1 MNRFAQEISGAAVK
15 VDKLELCREYDR
27 KKYRADFVENFES
40 VLAAVEGL
48 DGQIKDMQ
56 SKYLN
61 LQVKKREQKD
71 PLTLMNGRGRMQCE
85 KRKSETVR
93 TAGQKPIQR
102 PPKFDR
108 KSVFLAQF
116 EIAACMNERCDEEK
130 ASFLATSLMGNAT
143 LVLSNLSGMDRRNYQ
158 VLVTSL
164 TSKLKT
170 NKLKSRFQ
178 RKDET
183 LPELVQ
189 SVESLTRNAYP
200 DATPEL
206 HEVLARDFFIDALTD
221 EDL

>member
-1 MNRFAQEISGAAVK
+1 
-15 VDKLELCREYDR
+15 
-27 KKYRADFVENFES
+27 
-40 VLAAVEGL
+40 
-48 DGQIKDMQ
+48 
-56 SKYLN
+56 
-61 LQVKKREQKD
+61 
-71 PLTLMNGRGRMQCE
+71 
-85 KRKSETVR
+85 
-93 TAGQKPIQR
+93 
-102 PPKFDR
+102 
-108 KSVFLAQF
+108 
-116 EIAACMNERCDEEK
+116 
-130 ASFLATSLMGNAT
+130 MGNAT